1 MRLQILH
8 KESLPFVIFLNR
20 ISKIKKQRGRM
31 KILILSL
38 LFCSQVY
45 AVEKLVLTGS
55 STIAPVLSDIAK
67 SFEKKNSNFR
77 IDVQTGG
84 SSRGVNDARKK
95 LNDIGMVSRKLKD
108 SEKDLSVYTIAKDGI
123 ALITHSENSI
133 SSLTE
138 TQVKQIYRG
147 RIKNWKEVG
156 GQDAAIVVV
165 NKAEGRSTLE
175 LFLKF
180 FKLKNSEI
188 NASVVIGDNEQGIKA
203 VARNPNA
210 IAYVSIGTAEFNQSV
225 GTPIRLLDFKGV
237 KASVKNVENGSYP
250 ISRELNLVTKDK
262 PKSTAKL
269 FIDYVLSKDA
279 SSIIREHYF
288 VPVLKK

>member
-20 ISKIKKQRGRM
+20 ISKLKKQRGRM

-262 PKSTAKL
+262 PNSTAKL

>member
-1 MRLQILH
+1 
-8 KESLPFVIFLNR
+8 VIFLNR
-20 ISKIKKQRGRM
+20 ISKLKKQRGRM

-262 PKSTAKL
+262 PNSTAKL

>member
-1 MRLQILH
+1 VRLQILH

-20 ISKIKKQRGRM
+20 ISKLKKQRGRM

-262 PKSTAKL
+262 PNSTAKL

>member
-20 ISKIKKQRGRM
+20 ISKLKKQRGRM

-95 LNDIGMVSRKLKD
+95 LNDIGMVSRKIKD

-203 VARNPNA
+203 VSRNPNA

>member
-8 KESLPFVIFLNR
+8 KESLPFVIFINR
-20 ISKIKKQRGRM
+20 ISKLKKQRGRM

>member
-20 ISKIKKQRGRM
+20 ISKLKKQRGRM